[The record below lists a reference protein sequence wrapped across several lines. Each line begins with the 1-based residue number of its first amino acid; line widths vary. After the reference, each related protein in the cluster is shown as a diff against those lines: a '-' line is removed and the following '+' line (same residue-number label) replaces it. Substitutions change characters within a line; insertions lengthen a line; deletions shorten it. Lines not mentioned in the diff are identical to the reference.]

1 MEFDLFNYTLPEKN
15 IALYPKKRG
24 NSWLLVCFKKSGKCL
39 KTNFSNIF
47 KFLPKN
53 SLLILN
59 NTKVFKARIPFYL
72 KNGKKGELLT
82 IKIKENGFQCLLKP
96 GKKVWKDKEIFFDQN
111 IWGKVV
117 SKDEKGRFLIETE
130 ISPEEIIKKFGKP
143 PLPPYIKREIK
154 KIDERY
160 YQTVYAKKIGSIAA
174 PTAGFH
180 FTKNILKKIKDK
192 NIKICYITLHIGEGT
207 FKPIREK
214 EIEKHKMEEEY
225 YEISKK
231 TAKEIEKAKN
241 KGNKIICVG
250 TSVVRALESSF
261 LKGGGKILPTSDFTD
276 LFIYPGFKFNIT
288 DLLITNFHLPKST
301 PLCLASAFAGTKN
314 LKFWYNYA
322 IKKNFRFLSYGDA
335 MLIKD

>member
-1 MEFDLFNYTLPEKN
+1 MEIDLFDYNLPEKN

-24 NSWLLVCFKKSGKCL
+24 SSWLLVCFKKSGNCF
-39 KTNFSNIF
+39 KTNFSNISN
-47 KFLPKN
+47 FLPKN

-59 NTKVFKARIPFYL
+59 NTKVFKAKVPFYL
-72 KNGKKGELLT
+72 KNWKKGELL
-82 IKIKENGFQCLLKP
+82 IVKIEEKGFLCLLKP
-96 GKKVWKDKEIFFDQN
+96 GKKVWKEREIFFDFN
-111 IWGKVV
+111 VLGKVV
-117 SKDEKGRFLIETE
+117 SKDERGRFFIELE
-130 ISPEEIIKKFGKP
+130 ISPEEIIKKYGKP
-143 PLPPYIKREIK
+143 PLPPYIKRDTK

-180 FTKNILKKIKDK
+180 FTKDILKKIKEK

-207 FKPIREK
+207 FKRIKEK
-214 EIEKHKMEEEY
+214 EIEKHKMDEEY
-225 YEISKK
+225 YEIPKK
-231 TAKEIEKAKN
+231 TAKEIEKTKD
-241 KGNKIICVG
+241 KGNKVICVG
-250 TSVVRALESSF
+250 TSVVRALESAF
-261 LKGGGKILPTSDFTD
+261 LKGKGKILPISDFTN

-322 IKKNFRFLSYGDA
+322 IEKKFRFLSYGDA
-335 MLIKD
+335 MLIKE